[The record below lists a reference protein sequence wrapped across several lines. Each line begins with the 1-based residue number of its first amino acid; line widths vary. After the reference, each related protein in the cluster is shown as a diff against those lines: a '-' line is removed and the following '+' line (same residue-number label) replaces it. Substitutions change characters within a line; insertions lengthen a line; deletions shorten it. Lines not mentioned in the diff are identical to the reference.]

1 MKMYV
6 TALWNELMVS
16 FFFLWLLLW
25 YREIPQAKGQIEA
38 AAADLHHNHSNTRS
52 EPHLQPTPQL
62 VAMPG
67 S

>member
-1 MKMYV
+1 
-6 TALWNELMVS
+6 MVS